1 MNVTVSHVIF
11 HKKISVVGFYKL
23 QATSFNINLASLK
36 IALEFVRQKKIDRK
50 KKERK
55 GLENKVCRRRRLHT
69 KTKNKDSQ
77 KPSPEQGNPEAQP
90 RGAPEV
96 QPPETGRE
104 SDQ

>member
-1 MNVTVSHVIF
+1 MMNVTVSHVIF

-36 IALEFVRQKKIDRK
+36 IALEFVRQKKIDS
-50 KKERK
+50 KKETK
-55 GLENKVCRRRRLHT
+55 GLENKVCRRKLHT

-90 RGAPEV
+90 RGTPEV
-96 QPPETGRE
+96 QPPGTGRE